1 MAIINKTGITNGG
14 TVQAEHVTRAIDAL
28 SGVSTDSIV
37 ATGSLQGTASFAVTA
52 SYAMNGGGSSV
63 TASFAETASLAR
75 TASLALTASKLTVS
89 VADTT
94 AATFYPIFADISA
107 GGTTRGYTDINFT
120 YNPQT
125 NTLGPASTAAFIF
138 QGTASLATSAS
149 FATSASN
156 ATVATGIRVSGSGNN
171 AQSGQMWLSDFT
183 TADWDNLAAVRAINI
198 SFGSEVYVIYAIQIS

>member
-94 AATFYPIFADISA
+94 AGTFYPIFADISA
-107 GGTTRGYTDINFT
+107 GGATRGYTDINFT

-125 NTLGPASTAAFIF
+125 NTLGPASTTFFTF

-149 FATSASN
+149 NAMTASVAIRIPIGSPSAS
-156 ATVATGIRVSGSGNN
+156 ATGQIYIPAGQDPNGGNLQLIIYYGNN
-171 AQSGQMWLSDFT
+171 AYEFT
-183 TADWDNLAAVRAINI
+183 GVQL
-198 SFGSEVYVIYAIQIS
+198 